1 MNPALFPLSK
11 LFQTFSLTPHHVH
24 PSLSSA
30 MKAAF
35 KKLPSF
41 LALCIT
47 YAVLGY
53 AFYFLFF
60 ASQF

>member
-1 MNPALFPLSK
+1 MKSALR
-11 LFQTFSLTPHHVH
+11 
-24 PSLSSA
+24 
-30 MKAAF
+30 
-35 KKLPSF
+35 KLPSF
-41 LALCIT
+41 LALCFT